1 VLCLIIVSSAFV
13 PVLAN
18 CAVEKLRS
26 KCCQVTG
33 FIIIRSRI
41 RGAYLNDN
49 FVIAHAFM
57 AEVFHRV
64 LRVGGNMQK
73 EFIIAC
79 AALAL
84 A

>member
-1 VLCLIIVSSAFV
+1 
-13 PVLAN
+13 
-18 CAVEKLRS
+18 
-26 KCCQVTG
+26 
-33 FIIIRSRI
+33 
-41 RGAYLNDN
+41 
-49 FVIAHAFM
+49 M